1 MVCAGLE
8 APRVERDLQGGSCF
22 QLVELQLLQ
31 IHKIHPKLWIF
42 KVFQHSVRD
51 VSHEPRVINGILPEY
66 SVGLGFPP
74 FHLVAA
80 TFGTRHEVGGP
91 SNAEGAMTMVV

>member
-1 MVCAGLE
+1 M
-8 APRVERDLQGGSCF
+8 
-22 QLVELQLLQ
+22 
-31 IHKIHPKLWIF
+31 
-42 KVFQHSVRD
+42 RD

-74 FHLVAA
+74 FHLVAE